1 MKLKYLPLLFLPIL
15 ANAEDKKTK
24 PSLDKEFLTG
34 EIWNKKLVDIKTAY
48 DPKKEEK
55 GDDDKIPEEVIRRM
69 TTEGI
74 VITRRTGSNKK
85 FEWLSSQKKGLR
97 AAGDN
102 FTLLGK
108 EVGEINIRSSDGKT
122 ADVSVSI
129 FNRGDDGTIK
139 KDEYLESL
147 QEWKGLLDEH
157 LEVRPRERNKNGV
170 VATTGWM
177 WQKDGSA
184 YLLEGS
190 LTRKTNRA
198 EFIRLRIAPQNTN
211 GSVVKVARRSTL
223 NRNVKKNEAGDVIIQ
238 GIPMVDQGQK
248 GYCVVA
254 SIERV
259 GRYYGLSVDQHE
271 MAQVA
276 DTTED
281 GTSSA
286 VMEKAFKKITGKIH
300 VRTIKLMDYDYK
312 QTEKDYKAYDKEA
325 KKQGAKML
333 NIDLDRY
340 YINARGFWQN
350 ADKDVFKAVKAKQT
364 KFKFFQSKIKEFTDQ
379 GIPICWTLYLG
390 MFPEKEGQQQWGG
403 HMRIIHGYN
412 EQTQEIFYTD
422 SWGAGHELKKMPAI
436 HAWCMTTGMYAM
448 VPNN

>member
-1 MKLKYLPLLFLPIL
+1 MKLKHLPLVFLPLL
-15 ANAEDKKTK
+15 AHADESATK
-24 PSLDKEFLTG
+24 PSLNKELLTG
-34 EIWNKKLVDIKTAY
+34 KIWERSLADIKAAY
-48 DPKKEEK
+48 EPKKGEDE
-55 GDDDKIPEEVIRRM
+55 DNDEIPEEVITRL
-69 TTEGI
+69 TTEGVTI
-74 VITRRTGSNKK
+74 VRRSGSNKK

-97 AAGDN
+97 AAGKS

-108 EVGEINIRSSDGKT
+108 EIGEINIRSNEET
-122 ADVSVSI
+122 ANMVDVSVY
-129 FNRGDDGTIK
+129 NRGDDGNIK
-139 KDEYLESL
+139 KDEYLATL
-147 QEWKGLLDEH
+147 QEWKGLIDDH
-157 LEVRPRERNKNGV
+157 LGVRPRQRDKSGV
-170 VATTGWM
+170 VDTTGWI

-190 LTRKTNRA
+190 LTRKSNRA
-198 EFIRLRIAPQNTN
+198 EFIRLRIAPQNTS
-211 GSVVKVARRSTL
+211 GRTKKLARRSTL
-223 NRNVKKNEAGDVIIQ
+223 DDHVKENEAGDVIIQ

-281 GTSSA
+281 GTSSE
-286 VMEKAFKKITGKIH
+286 VMEQAFKKITGKIH
-300 VRTIKLMDYDYK
+300 VRTIKLMDYDYR
-312 QTEKDYKAYDKEA
+312 QTEKDYKAYDREA
-325 KKQGAKML
+325 KKQGAKVF
-333 NIDLDRY
+333 NIDLDTHY
-340 YINARGFWQN
+340 VIAQGFWQQ
-350 ADKDVFKAVKAKQT
+350 ADKEVFKTVKAKQT
-364 KFKFFQSKIKEFTDQ
+364 KYTFFQSKVKEFIDQ

-412 EQTQEIFYTD
+412 EKTQEIFYTD

-436 HAWCMTTGMYAM
+436 HAWCMTTGLYAM